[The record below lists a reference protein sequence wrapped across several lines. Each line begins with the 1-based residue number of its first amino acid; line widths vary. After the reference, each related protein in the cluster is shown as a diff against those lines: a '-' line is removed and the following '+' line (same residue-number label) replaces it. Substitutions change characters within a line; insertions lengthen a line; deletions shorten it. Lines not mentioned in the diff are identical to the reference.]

1 MNTISG
7 DRNDLGN
14 LVLGHVHLFSFS
26 LCAFAAL
33 RLCGFAP
40 LRKSLTGKL
49 AIAYYPVTCRL
60 TNGRNLVAFG
70 AGWGRLVHKIL

>member
-1 MNTISG
+1 VNTISG

-26 LCAFAAL
+26 LCA
-33 RLCGFAP
+33 FAP